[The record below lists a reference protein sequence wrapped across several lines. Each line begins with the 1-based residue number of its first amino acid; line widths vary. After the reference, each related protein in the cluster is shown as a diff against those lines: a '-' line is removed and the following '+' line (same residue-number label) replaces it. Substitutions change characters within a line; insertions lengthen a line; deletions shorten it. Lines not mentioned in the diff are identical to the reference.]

1 MTIVLII
8 ILVLIV
14 LVVVFAIAT
23 YNRLI
28 STRNRVDNAWGD
40 RNLVCSCPPVESYL
54 EAAE

>member
-1 MTIVLII
+1 MTILLII

-28 STRNRVDNAWGD
+28 SSRNRVDNAW
-40 RNLVCSCPPVESYL
+40 
-54 EAAE
+54 